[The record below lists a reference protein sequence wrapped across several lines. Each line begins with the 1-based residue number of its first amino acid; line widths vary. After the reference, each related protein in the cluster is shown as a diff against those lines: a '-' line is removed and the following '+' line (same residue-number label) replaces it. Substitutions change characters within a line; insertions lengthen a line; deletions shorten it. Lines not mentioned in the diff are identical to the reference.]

1 MLDLDV
7 LTSWKPQNQ
16 AHWADLLDHEREQLI
31 GLRTEMTRLPEA
43 PRATV
48 LPLVAARRYLH
59 LGADID
65 TMITAL
71 GMIAQAKRVAAV
83 RVGAAKD
90 EALAANAVIVSH
102 GWSVVC
108 EAEPCAWWQ
117 RQSRSRRP
125 MLRWRPRHA
134 SCGTPCS
141 RRTAHDHRAHPH
153 PATRASGPPKSRTV
167 GPKPPAASAPK
178 PLLLVTLTLVSRDRR
193 TAYRSRGW
201 SSRGR

>member
-16 AHWADLLDHEREQLI
+16 AQWADLLDHERQQLI

-43 PRATV
+43 PRATA

-59 LGADID
+59 VGADID

-90 EALAANAVIVSH
+90 EALTAHAMIVSH

-108 EAEPCAWWQ
+108 EADTVRVVAASESIEASRAEVAAAARKLRNTLLSAHRANRDLNLVTSTARTLTL
-117 RQSRSRRP
+117 RQGLPAHRRVGRSTLSRRP
-125 MLRWRPRHA
+125 QAVP
-134 SCGTPCS
+134 S
-141 RRTAHDHRAHPH
+141 R
-153 PATRASGPPKSRTV
+153 
-167 GPKPPAASAPK
+167 
-178 PLLLVTLTLVSRDRR
+178 
-193 TAYRSRGW
+193 YCW
-201 SSRGR
+201 